1 MFKID
6 FLWSKVLKPKKGR
19 YFNLWPQVKKVFQVI
34 NTNYEID
41 FCDLTWMNLINK
53 HRTQDS
59 LNVET
64 CKQFATWLPNF
75 QILPTCK
82 ICWVL
87 FIELFRIHLLIFKN
101 HSDVWFPR
109 SSTCGSLAT
118 SIKPHSVNCTF
129 YRFANFVNL
138 LIS

>member
-34 NTNYEID
+34 NTNYEIY

-64 CKQFATWLPNF
+64 ANNSLLDY
-75 QILPTCK
+75 QILK
-82 ICWVL
+82 ICQPAKSVECCSLNYLGYICSFLKTILMCGFLEVAHVVHWQL
-87 FIELFRIHLLIFKN
+87 LLNHIQWIAHFTDLLIL
-101 HSDVWFPR
+101 WI
-109 SSTCGSLAT
+109 C
-118 SIKPHSVNCTF
+118 
-129 YRFANFVNL
+129 
-138 LIS
+138 